1 MTTSDFDKP
10 EVEVKLFYKACTVM
24 TVRAD
29 TREEAHKK
37 AYNEF
42 MDSPTDAILVA
53 SEVELDFVET
63 TIEGEE
69 GSDMLHG

>member
-1 MTTSDFDKP
+1 MTSFDQP
-10 EVEVKLFYKACTVM
+10 DTEVILFYKACKKFTVK
-24 TVRAD
+24 AD

-37 AYNEF
+37 AYNLF
-42 MDSPTDAILVA
+42 LDSSPEEIF
-53 SEVELDFVET
+53 SESEIENDFVET